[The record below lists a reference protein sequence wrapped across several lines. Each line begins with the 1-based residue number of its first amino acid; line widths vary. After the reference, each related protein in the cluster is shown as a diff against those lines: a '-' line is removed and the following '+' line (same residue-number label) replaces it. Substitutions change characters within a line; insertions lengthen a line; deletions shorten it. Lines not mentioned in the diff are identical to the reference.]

1 MKQLKIIIAICLF
14 VLCISVAN
22 AVYEPMG
29 DVVEVE
35 EESTD
40 AFVYPTE
47 TIWKVSEVL
56 GNRWTLAEAI
66 VIWCMNHSE
75 DLNLCIEQV
84 FWVANAESSLFK
96 NVSSSNNWFWWMQNW
111 TLKRFSSVEEWIVQW
126 IRLREKNGWSVRV
139 SGEQRMK
146 WHYCVS
152 GCSYWITNYNDWI
165 AKVRANLY

>member
-47 TIWKVSEVL
+47 TI
-56 GNRWTLAEAI
+56 
-66 VIWCMNHSE
+66 
-75 DLNLCIEQV
+75 
-84 FWVANAESSLFK
+84 
-96 NVSSSNNWFWWMQNW
+96 
-111 TLKRFSSVEEWIVQW
+111 
-126 IRLREKNGWSVRV
+126 
-139 SGEQRMK
+139 
-146 WHYCVS
+146 
-152 GCSYWITNYNDWI
+152 
-165 AKVRANLY
+165 